1 MRAIGKTEAVDFF
14 ADLLRDEVHV
24 GFPLE
29 LEGDVA
35 LAGFGNGA
43 DGDELRDDAELL
55 FERAGDDAL
64 HFLGGSAG
72 INRAHREGGVAHV
85 GHEREGEALE
95 GDPAEHHDGHHHH
108 QDGDGALDGEGVER
122 VVGPEFR
129 GVEASRRGRR
139 RGNRGSGRRWR
150 ADSQFSGGNRSR
162 RGDGWRSRAL
172 RGGVFGCLRDRGE
185 RVDGAD

>member
-1 MRAIGKTEAVDFF
+1 MEEEWTLRALGKTEAVDFF

-129 GVEASRRGRR
+129 GAVAHAAGGGEQARPAEGEPRVREAVAGRLTI
-139 RGNRGSGRRWR
+139 
-150 ADSQFSGGNRSR
+150 F
-162 RGDGWRSRAL
+162 
-172 RGGVFGCLRDRGE
+172 RGE
-185 RVDGAD
+185 QEPTWRRVA